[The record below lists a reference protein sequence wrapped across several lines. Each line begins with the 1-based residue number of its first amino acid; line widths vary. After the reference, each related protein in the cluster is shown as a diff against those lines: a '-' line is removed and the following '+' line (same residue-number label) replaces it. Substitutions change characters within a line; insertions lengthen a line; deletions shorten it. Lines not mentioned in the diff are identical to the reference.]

1 MWKRFKDYWLDPEYN
16 RIKIFLQRVPFF
28 RNIPRREYGRLF
40 QSLAKRHYEAGDI
53 LFKEG
58 DVGRALFILEWG
70 QIEISRRNA
79 AGAPQR
85 IAVLDSGDYFGEI
98 SLMDDQPRT
107 ASATAITPCR
117 VYLLYRTELD
127 ALLQEAPHAGA
138 AIMAHLAEVL
148 ASRLRS
154 VLENFEHP
162 NIIPKDV
169 ILSASEGSRR
179 VESPMRDSSP
189 SAQNDMP

>member
-1 MWKRFKDYWLDPEYN
+1 MFKWFKDYWLDPEFAH
-16 RIKIFLQRVPFF
+16 KKSFLQRVPFF

-40 QSLAKRHYEAGDI
+40 QGLAKRHYEAGDV

-70 QIEISRRNA
+70 QIAIVRRDA
-79 AGAPQR
+79 AGTPQR

-107 ASATAITPCR
+107 ASAVAVTPCR

-148 ASRLRS
+148 ATRLRS
-154 VLENFEHP
+154 TLASLEHKP
-162 NIIPKDV
+162 
-169 ILSASEGSRR
+169 SEPVSDPEPLMKHIR
-179 VESPMRDSSP
+179 
-189 SAQNDMP
+189 